1 MPAVFETVLIEL
13 TEALRPLTYAA
24 TEDPVGSGVVRL
36 SQECGYNLDGVLTPE
51 HAEQFADSVT
61 ALHKALCLITLDPA
75 GFLPRLPEVLGQIS
89 DLYNEM
95 AGLDDLLPSSS
106 QLGARLFDYLLATY
120 LERRSPSLYALLAL
134 VGLIRETSVPAVGA
148 VPASIRREILWDRV
162 AQLTDP
168 AALFA
173 DAYGWGSD
181 NLDAGPLLAR
191 LADLLWATGLPAR
204 YQPGA
209 TARDDGYL
217 EVGWVLDPD
226 TGDSILGLRA
236 QTAPRQGDELPG
248 VALLPTTPSTVSYD
262 ADLGGGWQLSLTLT
276 AGADTGYQL
285 AIRPTTGADLQM
297 TGGQPTG
304 WELSAEL
311 AVSKSVTT
319 NGRTIL
325 FGSADASRFEVQTV
339 SLRGFAESGSEATDV
354 GVEFTVHGGR
364 LVVASADGDAFLRS
378 VLPGGGLTADVEFVL
393 GWSTSAGLY
402 LAGGAGLQVTL
413 PLDRPVGPITLVSL
427 NLEAASAT
435 GGQLELTGALTAAL
449 SLGPIAASIDRVG
462 ITALI
467 TTTPPFALSSAF
479 KPPDGIGVG
488 LDVGVTS
495 GGGYLYID
503 PSAGSYSGVL
513 DLQLLSIGI
522 DAVVIIDTR
531 APDVGDWSMFFAL
544 FLDLS
549 SLQLG
554 FGFTLLGVGGVAGI
568 NRAIDVD
575 ALGAVVR
582 SGSLDT
588 ILFPADPV
596 ADAPAVIDEFRSI
609 FPPAEGSYVFGPIV
623 KIGWGTPTLVEA
635 DLGVVIQLP
644 DPVVVAV
651 LGTVSAVLPTK
662 DVDLVVLNLD
672 VTGVVDVGAATLAID
687 ASLHDSHVVGYALSG
702 DMALRAGFGD
712 EQSFLMALGGF
723 HPLFDPPAD
732 FPDLRRLSLG
742 ISAGDELRVDFQC
755 YLALAPNSVQF
766 GADFVLDAQVLGF
779 AVHGSC
785 GFDTLVQF
793 SPFEINTS
801 VHFGV
806 SITAAGV
813 DLMGVMLHT
822 WIEGPNRWHVIGT
835 ATFEVLGL
843 PKDIRIDELI
853 GPAES
858 EPPVQ
863 APDLLT
869 DLVTALGS
877 ADAWAVVGGDD
888 AAVTFVADAAPSGQQ
903 AATPDSLIE
912 VRQTLVPLGLTLD
925 QFGHAPVGAYST
937 FDMAT
942 SDGRAAQDLQDW
954 FAPGYFLTL
963 SSADKLEGPSFELM
977 RSGLSFGGGDPAAGK
992 AVTVDTGYRSIILD
1006 PELPEADA
1014 TSGYT
1019 AVLATPAGVPA
1030 LARTAGG
1037 FSAAQDVTVGTVAAS
1052 YRLVDGTGST
1062 LAHSASWAGLFTAA
1076 RTGADLHIE
1085 RGTSG
1090 VGR

>member
-1 MPAVFETVLIEL
+1 M
-13 TEALRPLTYAA
+13 RPLTYAV

-36 SQECGYNLDGVLTPE
+36 AQECGYDLGPVLTPE
-51 HAEQFADSVT
+51 RAGQFADSVT
-61 ALHKALCLITLDPA
+61 ALHRALCLITFDPA
-75 GFLPRLPEVLGQIS
+75 GLLPRLPEALGQVA
-89 DLYNEM
+89 DLYNEL
-95 AGLDDLLPSSS
+95 AGLDDLLPPSS

-120 LERRSPSLYALLAL
+120 LERRSPTLYALLAL
-134 VGLIRETSVPAVGA
+134 VGLIRETPVPADGD
-148 VPASIRREILWDRV
+148 VPAYVRREVHWDQV
-162 AQLTDP
+162 ARLTDP

-173 DAYGWGSD
+173 DVYGWGSD
-181 NLDAGPLLAR
+181 TLDAGPLLAR

-204 YQPGA
+204 YQPGE
-209 TARDDGYL
+209 TAHDDGYL

-226 TGDSILGLRA
+226 TGDSVLGLRA

-248 VALLPTTPSTVSYD
+248 LALVPTAPSTVGYD
-262 ADLGGGWQLSLTLT
+262 ADLGGGWQLSLTLA
-276 AGADTGYQL
+276 AGAEVGYQL
-285 AIRPTTGADLQM
+285 TIRPTTGADLET
-297 TGGQPTG
+297 TGGKPTG
-304 WELSAEL
+304 WDLSAEL
-311 AVSKSVTT
+311 VVSKSATT
-319 NGRTIL
+319 DERTIL
-325 FGSADASRFEVQTV
+325 FGSADASRFEVRTV
-339 SLRGFAESGSEATDV
+339 SLRGFAESGSETTDV
-354 GVEFTVHGGR
+354 GVEFTVRGGR
-364 LVVASADGDAFLRS
+364 LVVAPAEGDAFLRG
-378 VLPGGGLTADVEFVL
+378 VLPGGGLFADVEFVL
-393 GWSTSAGLY
+393 GWSSTAGLY
-402 LAGGAGLQVTL
+402 FAGGVGLRATI
-413 PLDRPVGPITLVSL
+413 PLDLPIGPITLVSL
-427 NLEAASAT
+427 TLTVAADT
-435 GGQLELTGALTAAL
+435 GGQLEATAALTAAL

-467 TTTPPFALSSAF
+467 TTTPPFALASAF

-488 LDVGVTS
+488 LDVGVAS

-503 PSAGSYSGVL
+503 PDAGSYNGVL
-513 DLQLLSIGI
+513 DLRLLGIGI
-522 DAVVIIDTR
+522 GAVVIIDTR
-531 APDVGDWSMFFAL
+531 APEVGDWSMFFAL
-544 FLDLS
+544 FLDLP

-568 NRAIDVD
+568 NRAIDTD
-575 ALGAVVR
+575 ALGALVR
-582 SGSLDT
+582 SGSLDA

-596 ADAPAVIDEFRSI
+596 ADAPAIIDEFRSI
-609 FPPAEGSYVFGPIV
+609 FPPAQDSYVFGPIV

-687 ASLHDSHVVGYALSG
+687 ASLHDSHVVGYALAG

-723 HPLFDPPAD
+723 HPLFDPPAN

-755 YLALAPNSVQF
+755 YLALASNSVQF
-766 GADFVLDAQVLGF
+766 GADFVLDAEVLGF

-806 SITAAGV
+806 SITAVGV
-813 DLMGVMLHT
+813 DLMGVMLHAS
-822 WIEGPNRWHVIGT
+822 IEGPNRWHVIGT
-835 ATFEVLGL
+835 ATFEILGL
-843 PKDIRIDELI
+843 PKDIRVDELI

-858 EPPVQ
+858 EPKVR

-869 DLVTALGS
+869 DLVTALD
-877 ADAWAVVGGDD
+877 ADDAWQVVGGDD
-888 AAVTFVADAAPSGQQ
+888 DAVTFVADSATSAQR

-912 VRQTLVPLGLTLD
+912 VRQTLVPLGLALQ
-925 QFGHAPVGAYST
+925 QFGNAPIGAYST
-937 FDMAT
+937 FDAG
-942 SDGRAAQDLQDW
+942 SGDGRAAQELRDW

-977 RSGLSFGGGDPAAGK
+977 RSGLRFGGGDPAAGK
-992 AVTVDTGYRSIILD
+992 SVTVDTGYRSIVLD
-1006 PELPEADA
+1006 PELPEADTA
-1014 TSGYT
+1014 SGYT
-1019 AVLATPAGVPA
+1019 AVLDAPAGVPA
-1030 LARTAGG
+1030 LARTVGG
-1037 FSAAQDVTVGTVAAS
+1037 FSATQDVAVDTVATS

-1062 LAHSASWAGLFTAA
+1062 LAHSASWAGLFAAA
-1076 RTGADLHIE
+1076 RTGTDLHIE
-1085 RGTSG
+1085 RETSG